1 MIFRRAVAGLLFA
14 AACSAQVVIPSTRY
28 PAITGYLQLS
38 TDQLSRLVTNVFR
51 TLLDRPV
58 SRVEELNEEI
68 TTETRQPQ
76 PDAAAI
82 GIRYAQIETLC
93 REDASTRRGIVPGQM
108 RLLTEPQRALVQELE
123 GVPRLLALIPS
134 AESVYLTPR
143 RSNRW
148 FVFPPSTPVNDVPA
162 DLAVYLALTGPQ
174 IEEFRQALRS
184 HHSFV
189 ASRQARTEDVRREIE
204 QEFTQ
209 PAPSSA
215 ELGAR
220 YFELE
225 AQRRQIEERETGLR
239 REVRAMLDAAQ
250 RARLGAFERSNEL
263 LGVAFEAE
271 QLAVIAARRNPASAS
286 PQAGSIRRVCTGI
299 FHPFPVF

>member
-1 MIFRRAVAGLLFA
+1 MLRRAVVGLLFA
-14 AACSAQVVIPSTRY
+14 LACSAQAVIPSTRY
-28 PAITGYLQLS
+28 AAIAGYLELS
-38 TDQLSRLVTNVFR
+38 TDQLNRLVTNVFR
-51 TLLDRPV
+51 TLLDQPV

-68 TTETRQPQ
+68 ATETRQPQ

-82 GIRYAQIETLC
+82 GIRYEQIETLC
-93 REDASTRRGIVPGQM
+93 RENASTRRGIVPEQM
-108 RLLTEPQRALVQELE
+108 RILTEPQRALVQDLD

-143 RSNRW
+143 QSNRW
-148 FVFPPSTPVNDVPA
+148 FVFPPSAPASGVPA
-162 DLAVYLALTGPQ
+162 DLAVYLALTGAQ
-174 IEEFRQALRS
+174 LEGFRQALRS

-189 ASRQARTEDVRREIE
+189 ASRQARMEDVRREIE
-204 QEFTQ
+204 QEFAR

-250 RARLGAFERSNEL
+250 RARLGALERSNEL
-263 LGVAFEAE
+263 LGVAVEAE
-271 QLAVIAARRNPASAS
+271 QLALIAARRNTASAS

-299 FHPFPVF
+299 FSPFPVF